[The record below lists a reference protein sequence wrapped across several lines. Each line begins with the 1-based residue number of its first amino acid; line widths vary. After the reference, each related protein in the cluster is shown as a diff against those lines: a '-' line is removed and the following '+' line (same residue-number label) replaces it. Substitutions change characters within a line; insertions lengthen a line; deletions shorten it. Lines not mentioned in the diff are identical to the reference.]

1 MSQRNQILVTG
12 AAAFIG
18 WKVCEFLLTKPELIP
33 QSDNKT
39 IRPSD
44 YVTIVGIDNMNDYYD
59 VQLKEWRLLADM
71 MATWAD
77 ITKAKDMLA
86 WQPAINLEQG
96 IESAV
101 QWFIENRS
109 WTKKIKL

>member
-39 IRPSD
+39 IRPSNHK
-44 YVTIVGIDNMNDYYD
+44 TINVIGIDNMNDYYD
-59 VQLKEWRLLADM
+59 VRFKEWCLLADM

-77 ITKAKDMLA
+77 ITKAKNILA
-86 WQPAINLEQG
+86 WQPRIKLEQG
-96 IESAV
+96 VETAET
-101 QWFIENRS
+101 WF
-109 WTKKIKL
+109 L